1 MEIPAERWFKS
12 IFKRESRRKFN
23 SQKIE
28 KTKIER
34 LQNLIDEINDFLPG
48 IRIILVKNNIDDI
61 FTGILGSYGKIA
73 GASAY
78 LAFIGNSIVPHI
90 DENIGYG
97 GESVIL
103 EATSLGLD
111 SCWVSGTFNA
121 DNVKKNIK
129 LNKNEKIYAVSPIG
143 YAEDKPAL
151 SEKILKKMVS
161 SHKRKD
167 MRELVLHEIDSKWPQ
182 WIKTALKAA
191 RLAPSAVNRQPWR
204 FIIKDNSIIITAK
217 NDKKTSNYSH
227 ELDCGIAMLHINI
240 GSLKE
245 GVSGKWEYLDDD
257 YIAKFSVN

>member
-1 MEIPAERWFKS
+1 MEIPEERWFKA
-12 IFKRESRRKFN
+12 IFERESRRKFN

-28 KTKIER
+28 KTKIES
-34 LQNLIDEINDFLPG
+34 LQNLIDKVNDFLPG
-48 IRIILVKNNIDDI
+48 VRIVLVENRIDDI
-61 FTGILGSYGKIA
+61 FTGIIGSYGKIT
-73 GASAY
+73 GASVY
-78 LAFIGNSIVPHI
+78 LAFIGNTAVSHI

-97 GESVIL
+97 GETLIL

-111 SCWVSGTFNA
+111 SCWVSGTFKA
-121 DNVKKNIK
+121 DNVKEDIK
-129 LNKNEKIYAVSPIG
+129 LSKNEKIYAVSPIG

-167 MRELVLHEIDSKWPQ
+167 MEELVLHEIDNEWPK

-204 FIIKDNSIIITAK
+204 FIIKDNTIIITAK
-217 NDKKTSNYSH
+217 KDIKTSNYSYK
-227 ELDCGIAMLHINI
+227 LDCGSAMLHIHI

-245 GVSGKWEYLDDD
+245 GVTGKWEYLDDD